1 MLIDTDDA
9 VTLSHLNPLER
20 QMLRSLAD
28 RLSMTAWQRVGWMGR
43 PAPLPNSKAEPSLN
57 GDDTPA

>member
-28 RLSMTAWQRVGWMGR
+28 RLAMTAWQRVGWMGR
-43 PAPLPNSKAEPSLN
+43 PAPLPLVKTGNDAA
-57 GDDTPA
+57 DDKDA

>member
-20 QMLRSLAD
+20 QVLRGLAD
-28 RLSMTAWQRVGWMGR
+28 RLAMLAWQRVGWQGEAGPI
-43 PAPLPNSKAEPSLN
+43 PAPEPAADIVPL
-57 GDDTPA
+57 TAR